1 MRLKEYLIN
10 IILNYL
16 IVITKRENEIMKL
29 GKEETIS
36 GLTVKKY
43 DVSELTNLNVIWRR
57 NLFGSI
63 KDVMINFNPNDGTI
77 LSSLFNN
84 NNKHLSIHKLKK
96 QPVPSFKSN
105 VHDFTDITENTLR
118 IDKNEKISIES
129 TEFLYSIFNCSVSGD
144 GKYVVILERLFITDK
159 SNINKKHMRGIRVSC
174 HHINGYIEIHFTSE
188 LMRGLDIAKW
198 RMNNYERD
206 NKRNTLF
213 DRLMRKYFS
222 FYK

>member
-1 MRLKEYLIN
+1 MISVYLTN
-10 IILNYL
+10 I
-16 IVITKRENEIMKL
+16 VKKDKTIMEL
-29 GKEETIS
+29 GKVETIS
-36 GLTVKKY
+36 GLTVMKY

-63 KDVMINFNPNDGTI
+63 KDVVINFNPNDGSV

-84 NNKHLSIHKLKK
+84 TNEHLSIHKLKK

-105 VHDFTDITENTLR
+105 VHDFPDITENTLR

-129 TEFLYSIFNCSVSGD
+129 TELLYSIFNCSVSGD

-174 HHINGYIEIHFTSE
+174 HHINGYVEIYFTSE
-188 LMRGLDIAKW
+188 LLRGLDIAKW

-213 DRLMRKYFS
+213 DRFMKKFFS

>member
-1 MRLKEYLIN
+1 MISVYLTN
-10 IILNYL
+10 I
-16 IVITKRENEIMKL
+16 VKKDKTIMEL
-29 GKEETIS
+29 GKVETIS
-36 GLTVKKY
+36 GLTVRKY

-63 KDVMINFNPNDGTI
+63 KDVVINFNPNDGSV

-84 NNKHLSIHKLKK
+84 TNEHLSIHKLKK

-105 VHDFTDITENTLR
+105 VHDFPDITENTLR

-129 TEFLYSIFNCSVSGD
+129 TELLYSIFNCSVSGD

-174 HHINGYIEIHFTSE
+174 HHINGYVEIYFTSE
-188 LMRGLDIAKW
+188 LLRGLDIAKW

-213 DRLMRKYFS
+213 DRFMKKFFS